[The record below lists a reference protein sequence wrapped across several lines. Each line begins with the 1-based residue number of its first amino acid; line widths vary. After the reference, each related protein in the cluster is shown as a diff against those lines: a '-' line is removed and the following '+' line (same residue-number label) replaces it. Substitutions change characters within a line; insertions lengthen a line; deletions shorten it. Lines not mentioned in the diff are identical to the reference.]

1 MAALVSGVACF
12 NPNNTIFTQ
21 SSPRFKQMFMYM
33 AGMDDEDG
41 FDAMARAMTV
51 RGHLGRVTCPTL
63 LVTGE
68 FDPLCPLED
77 AVEAY
82 EELQVA
88 KELWVL
94 ENQFHPLWKLANLGS
109 LDCHE
114 YVLDWLGRALA
125 GGIPAGHR
133 RIAYAR
139 QHGDGPFGACEW
151 TPPVGPGQAYF

>member
-1 MAALVSGVACF
+1 VACF

-21 SSPRFKQMFMYM
+21 ASPRFKQMFMYM
-33 AGMDDEDG
+33 AGMTDEDE
-41 FDAMARAMTV
+41 FDKMAGAMTV
-51 RGHLGRVTCPTL
+51 RGHLDRVQCPTL

-82 EELQVA
+82 GELRA
-88 KELWVL
+88 PKELWVL
-94 ENQFHPLWKLANLGS
+94 ENQFHPLWKLPNLGS

-114 YVLDWLGRALA
+114 YAIDWLSTALS
-125 GGIPAGHR
+125 GKLSSSHR

-139 QHGDGPFGACEW
+139 LNSDGPFGDCEW